1 MRKLRKLQANE
12 ANEAIE
18 TMLDPIADMLTRIR
32 NAQAAGKP
40 SVSFPVSKL
49 KHVIA
54 QILEREG
61 FVARVEK
68 QVDGVKGTLCV
79 WLKYTQVS
87 QTKKE
92 PAIQEITLV
101 SKQGC
106 RVYVKSHD
114 VKKVKNGYGIA
125 IVSTSQGVMT
135 GGEAYAKGLGGEY
148 LCKVW

>member
-1 MRKLRKLQANE
+1 
-12 ANEAIE
+12 
-18 TMLDPIADMLTRIR
+18 MLDPIADMLTRIR
-32 NAQAAGKP
+32 NAQAAGK
-40 SVSFPVSKL
+40 SLVIFPASKL

-68 QVDGVKGTLCV
+68 QTNEEGKEALCV

-87 QTKKE
+87 PTKKA
-92 PAIQEITLV
+92 PAIQEITRV

-106 RVYVKSHD
+106 RIYVKSHD

-125 IVSTSQGVMT
+125 ILSTSQGVMT

>member
-1 MRKLRKLQANE
+1 
-12 ANEAIE
+12 
-18 TMLDPIADMLTRIR
+18 MLDPIADMLTRIR
-32 NAQAAGKP
+32 NAQAAGHAQVLIP
-40 SVSFPVSKL
+40 ASKL

-68 QVDGVKGTLCV
+68 QTEGIKTTLCV
-79 WLKYTQVS
+79 WLKYTEVS
-87 QTKKE
+87 KTKRV
-92 PAIQEITLV
+92 PAIKEITRV

-106 RVYVKSHD
+106 RIYVKSHD

-125 IVSTSQGVMT
+125 ILSTSQGVMT

-148 LCKVW
+148 VCKVW

>member
-1 MRKLRKLQANE
+1 
-12 ANEAIE
+12 
-18 TMLDPIADMLTRIR
+18 MLDPIADMLTRIR

-40 SVSFPVSKL
+40 QVVFPASKM
-49 KHVIA
+49 KMVIA

-68 QVDGVKGTLCV
+68 HTEGVKATVCV
-79 WLKYTQVS
+79 WLKYTDVS
-87 QTKKE
+87 PTKKM
-92 PAIQEITLV
+92 PAIQEITRV

-106 RVYVKSHD
+106 RIYVKSND

-125 IVSTSQGVMT
+125 ILSTSQGVMT

-148 LCKVW
+148 VCKVW